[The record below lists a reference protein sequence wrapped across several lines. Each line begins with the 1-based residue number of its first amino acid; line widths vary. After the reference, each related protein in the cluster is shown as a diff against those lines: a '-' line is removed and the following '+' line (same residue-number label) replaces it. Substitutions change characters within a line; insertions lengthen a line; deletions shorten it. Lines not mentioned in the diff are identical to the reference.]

1 MARTPILAA
10 GGVVMRGGREPLIA
24 VVQLRNRNWVLP
36 KGKLKRKENALAAA
50 KREVLEETGHKVCV
64 RERLGSI
71 SYEVGG
77 RQKVV
82 RFWRMEAADE
92 PAGELMDDVK
102 AVRWLPLG
110 RAVKQ
115 LTHRREQAFL
125 RDVGSNAL
133 KAARR
138 SARQKIALEIWM
150 WLCRKA
156 PRQRR

>member
-10 GGVVMRGGREPLIA
+10 GGVVMRGSGEPLIA

-50 KREVLEETGHKVCV
+50 KREVLEETGHKVSV
-64 RERLGSI
+64 REQLGSI

-77 RQKVV
+77 RRKVV
-82 RFWRMEAADE
+82 RFWRMEAFDK
-92 PAGELMDDVK
+92 PAGKLMDDVK

-125 RDVGSNAL
+125 RDVGLIAIN
-133 KAARR
+133 AARR
-138 SARQKIALEIWM
+138 SARQSIALKIWM
-150 WLCRKA
+150 WLCRKT
-156 PRQRR
+156 PRRWR